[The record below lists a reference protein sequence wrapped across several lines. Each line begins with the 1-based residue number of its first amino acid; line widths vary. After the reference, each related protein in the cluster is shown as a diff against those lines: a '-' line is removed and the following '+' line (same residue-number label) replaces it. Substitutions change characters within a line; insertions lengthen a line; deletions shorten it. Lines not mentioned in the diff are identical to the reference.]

1 MLDCH
6 LIFKQGQP
14 KFSRARAVNN
24 EPYQYLIWNL
34 TGTDINDN
42 CLSRI
47 FFHNLLYLLRVQS
60 KVRNYDF
67 FIITDAAVILHKFM
81 KSTVTSEKTQ
91 VLLRGSAIKNSSLAQ
106 VFPDIIILLEY
117 I

>member
-6 LIFKQGQP
+6 LIFKQGQRN
-14 KFSRARAVNN
+14 FSRARAVNN
-24 EPYQYLIWNL
+24 EPYQYLIWN
-34 TGTDINDN
+34 N

-47 FFHNLLYLLRVQS
+47 FFRNLLYLLGVQS

-67 FIITDAAVILHKFM
+67 FIITDAVVILHKFM
-81 KSTVTSEKTQ
+81 KSTVTSDKTQ
-91 VLLRGSAIKNSSLAQ
+91 VLLRGSVIKNSSLAQ
-106 VFPDIIILLEY
+106 VFPDIISLLEH

>member
-14 KFSRARAVNN
+14 NFSRARAVNN

-34 TGTDINDN
+34 KGMDMNDN
-42 CLSRI
+42 CPSRI
-47 FFHNLLYLLRVQS
+47 FFCNLLYPLGVQS

-67 FIITDAAVILHKFM
+67 FIITDAVVILHKFM
-81 KSTVTSEKTQ
+81 KSTVTSDKTQ
-91 VLLRGSAIKNSSLAQ
+91 VFLRGSVIKNSSLAQ
-106 VFPDIIILLEY
+106 VFPDIIILLEH